1 MAGAVKRD
9 TTYRNPNDPDQELG
23 ADEKVKGYRYGPQ
36 YIPMTA
42 VDEKMFKVPGSPC
55 LKLIGFMPNR
65 DIPRHHYLDMPIL
78 VHGGADSED
87 AKKAIIALAIAMDR
101 DNKVAL
107 ARYVKAENADPYLCG
122 LFPFAD
128 EEVGWSLLLYRLPC
142 CEDVRE
148 YAFPSFNRFAD
159 DSALSSEDIRK
170 KALVNQFVDEMTLP
184 EMCLTPVNPVLHT
197 LLAEVHRRIIDISP
211 SQVIPVDNPMVPKV
225 QVSSTIATA
234 LKTEFKLTKV
244 DQKVSGKKKVFWS
257 DIDLSTSA
265 SGATADGKKMKYEID
280 VQFLANNPQLLNWG
294 VNVAEQKIESELSAL
309 PVFTAGSVNPI
320 EDFQALISAA
330 IALSLPAGLSADS
343 EDDTTLFARRKK
355 EVLEDAMVRLILY
368 SLVDGMNMSLT

>member
-65 DIPRHHYLDMPIL
+65 DIPRHHYLDVPIL

-225 QVSSTIATA
+225 QVSSAIATA

-355 EVLEDAMVRLILY
+355 EVLEDAMVRLIW
-368 SLVDGMNMSLT
+368 